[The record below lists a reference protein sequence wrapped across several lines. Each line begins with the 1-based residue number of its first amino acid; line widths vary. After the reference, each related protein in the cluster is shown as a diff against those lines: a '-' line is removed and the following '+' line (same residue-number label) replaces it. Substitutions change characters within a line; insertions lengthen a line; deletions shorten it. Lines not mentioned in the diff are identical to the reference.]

1 MSELGDLQKVF
12 SKLIAEHTLWLYHQG
27 YECTEGDAYRDERS
41 HGKIGEKLIRADG
54 KKVYGRKNSNHK
66 IRLAKDINLFRDGKF
81 LTRTVDHKLSGQKWE
96 TRHPLCRCGGRF
108 DDGNHY
114 SMEYKGRR

>member
-27 YECTEGDAYRDERS
+27 YECTEGDAYRDP
-41 HGKIGEKLIRADG
+41 RAFGTVG
-54 KKVYGRKNSNHK
+54 KKGIYGRKNSNHK
-66 IRLAKDINLFRDGKF
+66 RRLAKDINLFRDGQF
-81 LTRTVDHKLSGQKWE
+81 LTETVDHKLSGQKWE
-96 TRHPLCRCGGRF
+96 TRHPLCRWGGRY

-114 SMEYKGRR
+114 SMEYKGYQ